1 MAWNYLLHLLIKVV
15 LSQNPVKSDKSNKA
29 FYEFMVREFL
39 SLFIFFFCF
48 VCVFKTHFFLLL
60 VISMGHMQIHFF
72 SYKPIFLLLFFFSKQ
87 RSDFE
92 LLCYICFLFC
102 LVKQNSY
109 YVKLCLPKQR
119 HGALSKTPSPS
130 RYDSNSAF
138 PLVPQPCV
146 FIEDRCEGGHG
157 LMRPFTSPFFKLVKN
172 SVRKTTQRQFLM
184 RSPING
190 WYLSYTVHTF
200 SLFFL

>member
-1 MAWNYLLHLLIKVV
+1 MNSWSESFFLYL
-15 LSQNPVKSDKSNKA
+15 
-29 FYEFMVREFL
+29 F
-39 SLFIFFFCF
+39 FFFCF

-60 VISMGHMQIHFF
+60 VISMGHMQIHFLTNLF
-72 SYKPIFLLLFFFSKQ
+72 FYYYFFFSKQ

-157 LMRPFTSPFFKLVKN
+157 LMRRFTSPFFKLVKN
-172 SVRKTTQRQFLM
+172 SVRKNTQRQFLM